1 MKSGGFYGKFIK
13 QLKLRKAK
21 IILLNS
27 ASENR
32 QRRYIQSENIKYCIV
47 QLSHAI
53 YF

>member
-27 ASENR
+27 MHQKTDKET
-32 QRRYIQSENIKYCIV
+32 
-47 QLSHAI
+47 I
-53 YF
+53 YNLRTSNTV